1 MPLAMGSASCCLRGS
16 LRAVQRPTAL
26 STRTTTRVRIAAS
39 AVPGWRISVDE
50 AMGEHGRERGMG
62 AAFVKIGARY
72 INLSAILWVEVQEE
86 QPEPRLVLV
95 YHTCQD
101 GDWEQLTLQ
110 GDEATKM
117 RDILQNIKRN

>member
-1 MPLAMGSASCCLRGS
+1 MPVEEVGGS
-16 LRAVQRPTAL
+16 
-26 STRTTTRVRIAAS
+26 
-39 AVPGWRISVDE
+39 
-50 AMGEHGRERGMG
+50 HGRERVMG

-72 INLSAILWVEVQEE
+72 INLSAIVWVEVQEE

-101 GDWEQLTLQ
+101 GGWEQLTLQ

>member
-1 MPLAMGSASCCLRGS
+1 
-16 LRAVQRPTAL
+16 
-26 STRTTTRVRIAAS
+26 
-39 AVPGWRISVDE
+39 
-50 AMGEHGRERGMG
+50 MG

-72 INLSAILWVEVQEE
+72 INLSAILWAEVHEE

-95 YHTCQD
+95 YHTFQD
-101 GDWEQLTLQ
+101 GGWEQLTLQ